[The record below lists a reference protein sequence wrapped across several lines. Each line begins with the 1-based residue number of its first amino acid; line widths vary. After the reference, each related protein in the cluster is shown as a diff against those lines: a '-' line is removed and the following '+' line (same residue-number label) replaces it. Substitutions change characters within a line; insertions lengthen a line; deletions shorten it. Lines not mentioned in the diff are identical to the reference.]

1 MTKSADPRL
10 TRVKP
15 VREAINVDAK
25 QDTPLLHPSQ
35 IQNKYNP
42 QIGVKLTGVK
52 NADAIRINKS
62 DYTPSVGREK
72 N

>member
-15 VREAINVDAK
+15 VKESFNVD
-25 QDTPLLHPSQ
+25 QRPDTPLLHPNG

-42 QIGVKLTGVK
+42 QIGVKLSGVK